1 MEEEPR
7 LIDYVMVIVPS
18 LIVVINS
25 ISMLSYALYAKN
37 SPIKEQNSPLFSTIL
52 SIVIFITSVVVLLHE
67 YHEDFELIKIL
78 FKIIIR
84 INLVQLVI
92 CAAFIAYLKN
102 DIEQYN
108 TYFVFLYCITIP
120 MLFLSIVPFISG
132 IRPIIRNHETQYLLG
147 NVVNPR
153 R

>member
-7 LIDYVMVIVPS
+7 LIDYVMAIVPS

-25 ISMLSYALYAKN
+25 ISILSYALYAKN
-37 SPIKEQNSPLFSTIL
+37 SPIKEQNSPIFSTLLSAVIL
-52 SIVIFITSVVVLLHE
+52 ITSIVALLYD

-84 INLVQLVI
+84 INLVQLAI
-92 CAAFIAYLKN
+92 CVAFIVYLKN
-102 DIEQYN
+102 NIDQYN

-120 MLFLSIVPFISG
+120 MLFLAIVPFISG
-132 IRPIIRNHETQYLLG
+132 IRPLIRNHETQYLLG